1 MVFQH
6 ASKNC
11 NFNKTNLITSEG
23 AKDAVLSELNLPD
36 KDLLMLAFQRH
47 CHVLR
52 FKNQNSGLC
61 PFVILSV
68 NIWIDRI
75 SPTFFNYA
83 PVAYDDG
90 ILED

>member
-11 NFNKTNLITSEG
+11 NFNKKFLITSED
-23 AKDAVLSELNLPD
+23 AKSALLSELNQPD

-47 CHVLR
+47 CEVLR

-61 PFVILSV
+61 PFCILTV

-75 SPTFFNYA
+75 SPTHFDHVPVTYA
-83 PVAYDDG
+83 DE